1 MSKERKKRE
10 PIKLKPCP
18 FCGSEKPILNH
29 IEGIDGINGRLRWI
43 SCKECGSSSGLKL
56 AVVDAIASWNLRVH
70 EDEE

>member
-1 MSKERKKRE
+1 MSKKRE

-18 FCGSEKPILNH
+18 FCGGKTLEKG
-29 IEGIDGINGRLRWI
+29 GIDGINGRLRWI